1 MARTSKSKGNKF
13 SSIASG
19 SSRNLPFRE
28 TLSIDDRVI
37 YDELSPDEQKA
48 FEQYCIEHEQN
59 YTIEDY
65 IKYNK
70 SKSTP
75 KIVANTSNKTTKP
88 IEQPVEIKQSETDIK
103 TNIKDY
109 NPVQSVQSMINK
121 NLSVEEEAGKNI
133 SVYLS
138 AEALNLVS
146 AYMKKHKIKN
156 RSKLIETVLLNILK
170 E

>member
-13 SSIASG
+13 SSIASS

-28 TLSIDDRVI
+28 TLSIDDRVE
-37 YDELSPDEQKA
+37 YDKLSPEQQKT
-48 FEQYCIEHEQN
+48 FEQCCAECEK
-59 YTIEDY
+59 DY
-65 IKYNK
+65 SIKDYVKYDK
-70 SKSTP
+70 SKSAP
-75 KIVANTSNKTTKP
+75 KIVTKVIKNTTKP
-88 IEQPVEIKQSETDIK
+88 IEQPVEINMSE
-103 TNIKDY
+103 TNIKTDIADY

-121 NLSVEEEAGKNI
+121 NLSIEEEAGKNI

-146 AYMKKHKIKN
+146 VYMKKHKIKN
-156 RSKLIETVLLNILK
+156 RSKLIETVLLNVLK